1 MERTSIVM
9 VLKTD
14 VKLHHYCAAIGCK
27 GAKSDVKILHRVAQ
41 EAKPQP
47 KPQPDIL
54 TASTVSI
61 SQQAANVC
69 AANGH

>member
-14 VKLHHYCAAIGCK
+14 VKLHHYCAAIGYK
-27 GAKSDVKILHRVAQ
+27 GAKSDGKILHRVAQ

-69 AANGH
+69 AANSH